1 MALVLCCEFFYSL
14 MWSLSRS
21 VQDFLAS
28 HVGYT
33 SCNLLMCFWN
43 IRRNIWRL
51 IFAVQRI
58 LLFEK
63 ENMLLF
69 ETEASGIVGRYNTEQ
84 LKIKI
89 RESSRTNQSNYK
101 DPSQQPLSS
110 YAVQTC
116 PQFNEPFTP
125 CNFTIP
131 WKMTHRWNSSVWHGR
146 MPFKVRKKVFFFN
159 LGTKF
164 SITFAIA
171 ICYFEAVVPM
181 AFVNQ

>member
-1 MALVLCCEFFYSL
+1 MC
-14 MWSLSRS
+14 SLSRS
-21 VQDFLAS
+21 VQDLLVN
-28 HVGYT
+28 HVGPT
-33 SCNLLMCFWN
+33 SCNSLMYFWN
-43 IRRNIWRL
+43 IRRKIWRL
-51 IFAVQRI
+51 IFAMQRL

-63 ENMLLF
+63 ENILLF
-69 ETEASGIVGRYNTEQ
+69 ENQASGIVGRYNTER

-89 RESSRTNQSNYK
+89 REISRINQNNCK

-116 PQFNEPFTP
+116 LQFNEPFTP

-146 MPFKVRKKVFFFN
+146 MPFMGRKKYFFN
-159 LGTKF
+159 LRTKF

-171 ICYFEAVVPM
+171 TCYFEAGVPM
-181 AFVNQ
+181 AFVNK